1 MITCFFFS
9 LKMIHIY
16 KRFKTPYTPSLGFI
30 QENKF
35 PATPFYHPPT
45 IPCMRIMIL
54 ILFYEIIIDILQ
66 TPNSYETF
74 RP

>member
-35 PATPFYHPPT
+35 PATPFYPP
-45 IPCMRIMIL
+45 PP
-54 ILFYEIIIDILQ
+54 Y
-66 TPNSYETF
+66 NSMHENNDLNF
-74 RP
+74 VL